1 MNTPNKNSYE
11 SALKTVKAFE
21 KRQADLNKL
30 DRDLG
35 HKLKQFSQ
43 FKFKVNKRDNEII
56 FTGVMKNGNKLV
68 LGQSKCKLSDKFEPS
83 IGKMLAVQKSLHED
97 VSETLKLVEPCLCVS
112 NTRYVGIDTIG
123 TLSGLNWLNPNA

>member
-43 FKFKVNKRDNEII
+43 FKFKVDKKNTEVI
-56 FTGVMKNGNKLV
+56 FSGVLKNGNKLV
-68 LGQSKCKLSDKFEPS
+68 LGKSKCKMSDRFEVG
-83 IGKMLAVQKSLHED
+83 IGKMLAVQNSLHED
-97 VSETLKLVEPCLCVS
+97 KSETIKLVEPCLCVP
-112 NTRYVGIDTIG
+112 NTKYIG
-123 TLSGLNWLNPNA
+123 TLSSVNW